1 MSAPLA
7 VFPVLWSLGLNAPGA
22 EFLGSGA
29 AKAAVLIPVFA
40 AFYILPVLLAW
51 LRQSPRK
58 WKITVIGLGLGWTGI
73 GWVAAMLMNF
83 AYAPP
88 PNGTVDHPHLP
99 SA

>member
-1 MSAPLA
+1 MRAPFA
-7 VFPVLWSLGLNAPGA
+7 VFPVLWSTGFDAPVA
-22 EFLGSGA
+22 TVQGSGA

-40 AFYILPVLLAW
+40 AFYLLPVLLAW

-58 WKITVIGLGLGWTGI
+58 WKITIIGLCLGWTGI

-83 AYAPP
+83 AYAAPP
-88 PNGTVDHPHLP
+88 DGTADHPHLP